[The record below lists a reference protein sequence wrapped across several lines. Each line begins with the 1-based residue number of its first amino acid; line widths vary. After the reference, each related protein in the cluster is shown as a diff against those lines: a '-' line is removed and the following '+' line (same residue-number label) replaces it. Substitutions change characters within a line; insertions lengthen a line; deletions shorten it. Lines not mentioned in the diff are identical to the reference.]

1 MNKRRK
7 IKRGFEKL
15 RVMNDAVTLYVA
27 TCKVYTSP
35 ASELKR
41 VASKAIAAAQN
52 IFSNIS
58 EGYCRTGSMDYLQ
71 YLNIALVSS
80 VELHSCLLSSLLARQ
95 ITEGQFNTVNQILYR
110 TENQLIKLIESLQG
124 NSNGKESDSTFAKE
138 TKRTSHLKIPIS
150 QFPS

>member
-1 MNKRRK
+1 VNKRRK